1 MLIKIEVQLI
11 LPLVNQNFDIICNR
25 KSILKRLTF
34 ELSVTWFGYW
44 WVSVSVTIQ
53 TMVNIRNVGTSWSNL
68 LVVHLHARLIF
79 IRMLAC

>member
-1 MLIKIEVQLI
+1 MLIQIEVQLI

-68 LVVHLHARLIF
+68 FASNTRLLHKV
-79 IRMLAC
+79 